1 MWNEVEREKK
11 MAQHL
16 FYVSM
21 KYTKTC
27 DVILNLIDRWE
38 RLIDLGIEMLLRQA
52 KKAKKIKEI
61 PVAPKARELAVRALY
76 KDDMATQIMSLYS
89 FFRKLPQLERVRE
102 HEFRKNVALRVIE
115 DGREIVINMD
125 KLKEWDELF
134 CGTFLNYVRHAT
146 GQKSVGILERF
157 R

>member
-1 MWNEVEREKK
+1 MWNEIEREKK

-27 DVILNLIDRWE
+27 DVILNLLERWE
-38 RLIDLGIEMLLRQA
+38 RLINVCIEILLKLA

-61 PVAPKARELAVRALY
+61 PTAPKARELAIRGVY
-76 KDDMATQIMSLYS
+76 KDEFITRIMTLYA
-89 FFRKLPQLERVRE
+89 FFRRLPQLEKLRE

-115 DGREIVINMD
+115 EGRETVINLD
-125 KLKEWDELF
+125 KLKEWNELF
-134 CGTFLNYVRHAT
+134 CTTLINYTRHAA
-146 GQKSVGILERF
+146 GKEKLKQAR
-157 R
+157 